1 LLQSKI
7 KNPPITGIA
16 RDYTFFFIK
25 VIMIFLVFIWILGF
39 MQPILFTQNDSLTN
53 YFLKR
58 IYSPVCHQEI
68 NKCINIANHG
78 MFVCARCAGIYF
90 GALVASITALLFQ
103 IPYPKLKHLLIA
115 VLPLFFD
122 VIFSSIGIY
131 PYSKILAC
139 GTGLIFG
146 YIVFLFLLNE
156 IENFFTDKSIKRN
169 E

>member
-1 LLQSKI
+1 MLQSKI
-7 KNPPITGIA
+7 KNLTIIGIA

-25 VIMIFLVFIWILGF
+25 VMMIFLMFIWILGF
-39 MQPILFTQNDSLTN
+39 MRPILVTQNDSLTN

-90 GALVASITALLFQ
+90 GALVAGITALLFQ
-103 IPYPKLKHLLIA
+103 ISYPKLKYLLIA

-131 PYSKILAC
+131 SYSKILAC

-156 IENFFTDKSIKRN
+156 IEIFSQTNP
-169 E
+169 